1 MPSMECQAHR
11 PHGGLLH
18 VDLTPVPDPPPIL
31 DSERVV
37 MCPVHETAEVIPFVH
52 AAKGDPVADG
62 DRNAFCKVNVVR
74 HQHSLPVAQLQ
85 DKALMA

>member
-1 MPSMECQAHR
+1 MR
-11 PHGGLLH
+11 
-18 VDLTPVPDPPPIL
+18 
-31 DSERVV
+31 
-37 MCPVHETAEVIPFVH
+37 PVHKSAEVIPFVH